1 MRHSPSIWRIYLEFE
16 LKTGRLDCAKALLFQ
31 AVACCPWV
39 KDFYLLAFGQLRST
53 FTSTQLNQWTSLMAE
68 RQIRVRTDVSEL
80 LVNYTS
86 EQDSESESEVGGDVE
101 IEDKAQELRRLMPY

>member
-1 MRHSPSIWRIYLEFE
+1 
-16 LKTGRLDCAKALLFQ
+16 
-31 AVACCPWV
+31 
-39 KDFYLLAFGQLRST
+39 
-53 FTSTQLNQWTSLMAE
+53 MAE